1 VKYLP
6 IPLAT
11 LAGQDLSE
19 LEAKAAAATE
29 ALKKEQETLNPGGE
43 TSDAIQEGEKK
54 KKKKKK
60 AKKKT
65 KKEKAEDKTE
75 EVKPE
80 DIAMTLNIEKYN
92 TKIEGDDS
100 DNDELDSSYKD
111 EDEDEGESE
120 GKGEGKGKGKDDEKD
135 NEESDMDADLQNI
148 VVLGLRV
155 YTNREAPAVV
165 NGQLRHEMATSF
177 AGLAI
182 DD

>member
-29 ALKKEQETLNPGGE
+29 ALKKEQEILGTGGK
-43 TSDAIQEGEKK
+43 TSDAIQEGEK

-65 KKEKAEDKTE
+65 KKEKAEEKTE
-75 EVKPE
+75 GAKPE
-80 DIAMTLNIEKYN
+80 DIAKTLNTQKYN
-92 TKIEGDDS
+92 NTKSEGDDS
-100 DNDELDSSYKD
+100 DNDELDSSDKD
-111 EDEDEGESE
+111 EDKDEGE
-120 GKGEGKGKGKDDEKD
+120 GEGEDKD
-135 NEESDMDADLQNI
+135 NEESDLDLQNV